1 MSRKFIAAVL
11 AVATTIATL
20 SAAPAKAA
28 SEEDI
33 ARLLAGAATV
43 FIIGKAI
50 QTARDRDRDDNKDAI
65 TRHRPK
71 PQITRSQS
79 YPKVM
84 PRGQVS
90 GRHKAALPERCVR
103 QIKGGRVNRV
113 VMGRCLERNNVRLRA
128 LPRACG
134 MTVQT
139 RRGRAPAYALPCL
152 RHKGY
157 SLARH

>member
-11 AVATTIATL
+11 AVATTIATF
-20 SAAPAKAA
+20 SPVPAKAA

-50 QTARDRDRDDNKDAI
+50 QTARDRDRDDDKVTI
-65 TRHRPK
+65 TRHPQK
-71 PQITRSQS
+71 PQITQSQS
-79 YPKVM
+79 YPKVV
-84 PRGQVS
+84 PRGHVS
-90 GRHKAALPERCVR
+90 GRHRATLPARCVR

-113 VMGRCLERNNVRLRA
+113 VMGRCLERNNIRLRS
-128 LPRACG
+128 LPRACN

-139 RRGRAPAYALPCL
+139 RRGTAPAYALPCL